1 MTVKGEVTLKVE
13 LTMKIEVTVK
23 AEVTEGGGDP
33 VKVEVTKG

>member
-1 MTVKGEVTLKVE
+1 MTVKGEGTVKVE

-23 AEVTEGGGDP
+23 AEVTEGEGDP